1 MRHLQPLQLPADIEP
16 VIISGHPPV
25 LRMVNPADLVVDD
38 VYQRGLSERSIRLI
52 YKMVREWRWQ
62 AFKPPIC
69 VEVDGALHV
78 VDGQHTAIGALT
90 HGGIAE
96 IPVMVIEA
104 EEQQARASAFVRH
117 NRDRISV
124 TPTQL
129 HQAMVAAGD
138 EDAVTIAQICE
149 RAGVTILKNAPP
161 TARYAVGETLSISAI
176 RRLVTRR
183 HALGARIVLET
194 CVKGGAA
201 PVSVTEIRAVEH
213 LLFDAEYKNDIDS
226 ERIVLVLSSLRSTLE
241 AEAARYS
248 AERKM
253 PLWRALASQIFIHRK
268 KVRNG

>member
-1 MRHLQPLQLPADIEP
+1 MRKLEALQLPADIEP
-16 VIISGHPPV
+16 AIITGTPPMV
-25 LRMVNPADLVVDD
+25 RMINPADLVVDD
-38 VYQRGLSERSIRLI
+38 VYQRGLSERSVRLI

-69 VEVDGALHV
+69 VEVDGELHV

-104 EEQQARASAFVRH
+104 DQQQTRASAFVRH

-138 EDAVTIAQICE
+138 EEAVTIAQVCE
-149 RAGVTILKNAPP
+149 RAGVKILKNAPP

-176 RRLVTRR
+176 RRLVQRR
-183 HALGARIVLET
+183 HAMGARTILET
-194 CVKGGAA
+194 CVKGKSA
-201 PVSVTEIRAVEH
+201 PVSVTEIKAVEH
-213 LLFDAEYKNDIDS
+213 LLYDAEYKNDIDA
-226 ERIVLVLSSLRSTLE
+226 ERIALVLSSLRSTIE
-241 AEAARYS
+241 DEAARY
-248 AERKM
+248 ATERKI